1 MTETSSDPL
10 FSRIHAL
17 AVGVLEGTLS
27 SAERQELE
35 SLLLENPDARRN
47 YLEHVQESACLRWLC
62 VEEFGDVIER
72 CESAQPARSWGGS
85 GRRITTIVSGG
96 ILATALIAVAAMQ
109 FVGSDG
115 AQTASDTTPSD
126 IAVAPMPD
134 SDQVAAR
141 TSPSTVPQGDTDR
154 NVVATI
160 TAINSVKWEFPTAG
174 AHLLSRCEVGDRLR
188 LLDGSAELTF
198 DAGVQVKVF
207 GPADFEITS
216 ATSIRCLK
224 GRVTTLVDKR
234 GRGFTIETPWA
245 KVVDLG
251 TQFGLSISDSG
262 ETEVVVFQGMV
273 DLSYSP
279 SAAGDPASRRM
290 RQGEALLVKN
300 SGEFERV
307 MAVQRNSFMD
317 ATERSGQRV
326 AQPVIADVRDNIRGA
341 ESAKSYQIVHGG
353 LEDDALAFVDRGHEW
368 NGLEGTGL
376 PEFLAGAD
384 YIMPFNGDKFVSDL
398 ELTVDVSRPA
408 TLYVFLDNNMAVPDW
423 LLDGF
428 TDTGIDIGLDCS
440 VTKWHKDH
448 SLGVGPGRSVD
459 FPFSVWKRDVPQAG
473 TITLGGIEP
482 PQDRT
487 QGFNMYG
494 IAVVAKD

>member
-1 MTETSSDPL
+1 METSSDPL
-10 FSRIHAL
+10 FGRIHAL
-17 AVGVLEGTLS
+17 AVGVLEDTLS
-27 SAERQELE
+27 PAERQELE
-35 SLLLENPDARRN
+35 LLLLENPAARRN

-62 VEEFGDVIER
+62 VEEFSDGIER
-72 CESAQPARSWGGS
+72 CEPVQQARKWVGT
-85 GRRITTIVSGG
+85 RRQMASIVSGG
-96 ILATALIAVAAMQ
+96 IAAALVAVVAMQ
-109 FVGSDG
+109 Y
-115 AQTASDTTPSD
+115 ASRGDVDSTPNRAPSN
-126 IAVAPMPD
+126 VATSPLPEA
-134 SDQVAAR
+134 DQVAAQ
-141 TSPSTVPQGDTDR
+141 SPPSAVPQGENDR

-160 TAINSVKWEFPTAG
+160 TAMNSVKWEGPGAG
-174 AHLLSRCEVGDRLR
+174 AHLLSRCAIGDRLR

-234 GRGFTIETPWA
+234 GRGFTIETPRA

-279 SAAGDPASRRM
+279 AAAGDAASRRM

-300 SGEFERV
+300 SGEFERI
-307 MAVQRNSFMD
+307 MAVERNSFMKGSEKSGSRV
-317 ATERSGQRV
+317 TE
-326 AQPVIADVRDNIRGA
+326 PVIADVRDNIRGA
-341 ESAKSYQIVHGG
+341 EGAKSYQIVHGG

-368 NGLEGTGL
+368 NGLDGTGL
-376 PEFLAGAD
+376 PKFLAGAD

-398 ELTVDVSRPA
+398 ELKIDVLRPA
-408 TLYVFLDNNMAVPDW
+408 TLYVFLDNNMEVPDW
-423 LLDGF
+423 LRDGF
-428 TDTGIDIGLDCS
+428 LDTGVDIGLDCS
-440 VTKWHKDH
+440 LTKWHKDH
-448 SLGVGPGRSVD
+448 SLGIGPGRSVD
-459 FPFSVWKRDVPQAG
+459 FQFSVWKRDVKQAG

-494 IAVVAKD
+494 MAAVAKD